1 MDDINSLVAPKGT
14 INVVIKHP
22 QTDKPLKNKDGSDMT
37 IEIYG
42 TNSKEYRSVLFR
54 LADKQLENK
63 QRDSETIHN
72 DEIDLLVSITKG
84 WNITKDGKA
93 LEFSVDTAK
102 ELYEDSPIIRRH
114 IETAQ
119 RESLAFM
126 KA

>member
-1 MDDINSLVAPKGT
+1 M
-14 INVVIKHP
+14 
-22 QTDKPLKNKDGSDMT
+22 
-37 IEIYG
+37 
-42 TNSKEYRSVLFR
+42 
-54 LADKQLENK
+54 
-63 QRDSETIHN
+63 
-72 DEIDLLVSITKG
+72 SITKG